1 MTRSAAWKDL
11 NLRGAVLEWGRTHLS
26 GALGKKG
33 IVAIVS
39 VINQKGGVAKTTTSL
54 NVAAGWAKLGH
65 KVLLIDLDPQSS
77 ATKAIFGDRDFEKT
91 IYDVVV
97 GGALIQ
103 EVIVTSEEFG
113 IDVVPAEILLSGIDI
128 QLAAHF
134 GRETILRRKLE
145 PIARRYDA
153 ILIDCS
159 PSLGLMTVNAL
170 MASKDIIIPICPEY
184 FSLKGIELI
193 LETLHNIR
201 TGLGYKVGVRGVVIT
216 RFRDRRVARD
226 VIKEVQE
233 KYGLKVYDSY
243 IPDSIAV
250 EEAHHR
256 HQPVLSYAPQSP
268 ASKAYKQ
275 LSKEMW

>member
-1 MTRSAAWKDL
+1 
-11 NLRGAVLEWGRTHLS
+11 
-26 GALGKKG
+26 
-33 IVAIVS
+33 VAIVS

-54 NVAAGWAKLGH
+54 NVAAGWAAMGH

-77 ATKAIFGDRDFEKT
+77 ATKAIFGDREFDKT
-91 IYDVVV
+91 IYDVIV
-97 GGALIQ
+97 GGSSMQ
-103 EVIVTSEEFG
+103 EVIVHSDDFG

-134 GRETILRRKLE
+134 GRETILRKKLE
-145 PIARRYDA
+145 PVSRKYDA

-193 LETLHNIR
+193 LDTLQNIR

-216 RFRDRRVARD
+216 RFRDRKVARN
-226 VIKEVQE
+226 VIAEVE
-233 KYGLKVYDSY
+233 LKYGLKVYGNY

-256 HQPVLSYAPQSP
+256 HVPVLSYAPQNP
-268 ASKAYKQ
+268 ASKAYRQ